1 MARLASETAESR
13 ANIAERQRQRE
24 ADPFSEREMLV
35 ADARFTKDNSDLVY
49 TDPVASEDDE
59 PELVYKTYDNSE
71 PATAPQSIDA
81 DTVSR
86 AIGIRHCRV
95 AEGGERRVQIARKGN
110 HRITRQGRCAND
122 AFRRQ
127 SQERRHCRF
136 AWSEVRCRVS
146 RSIPPST
153 YTRCSPV
160 CATICTRCI
169 PGI

>member
-1 MARLASETAESR
+1 MTREERFWLMDRLARDNAESR

-86 AIGIRHCRV
+86 AIGIVIVELRKEWSAEFKSLEKEIIALRAKVDVLTTLFAGKAKSADIVDLPGRRSDV
-95 AEGGERRVQIARKGN
+95 A
-110 HRITRQGRCAND
+110 
-122 AFRRQ
+122 
-127 SQERRHCRF
+127 
-136 AWSEVRCRVS
+136 
-146 RSIPPST
+146 
-153 YTRCSPV
+153 
-160 CATICTRCI
+160 
-169 PGI
+169 